1 MIKAEVLAGRLNVG
15 RPADITVRLTNNG
28 DGTCTNIVF
37 TLRLPPQVP
46 AVRGSRALEAAR
58 LAPGESCTA
67 VVRVRPRQAGS
78 WEATSTNFSFRDHR
92 GAAFRVSD
100 FSSPLAVAAAVEDV
114 KVPAPQFDITLS
126 TPVLAH
132 GVWDTLRGSVTNTGP
147 TPISW
152 GRLSLQGPF
161 VMDPTGVS
169 ADLGCLQPGES
180 ESFAF
185 HVLAREA
192 GREVPVHLSAVCV
205 DGTAQR
211 TENAKKLSVQV
222 GETVTANPDQ
232 VRILYLAANPSDA
245 EHLRLAAEVRD
256 IKQTL
261 RLGFERD
268 RFELAEHG
276 ALRARDL
283 TQALLDF
290 SPRIVHLSG
299 HGAEDGR
306 FVAET
311 EDGGRRLLSTAGIA
325 ALFKEVSDSVECV
338 IVNACYSD
346 DLAQALA
353 EHISYVIG
361 MRSWIGDRS
370 AMDFSVGFYQ
380 ALVAGRAIEPAFR
393 FGRAAMVAGESNG
406 RGADVPVLF
415 RRL

>member
-1 MIKAEVLAGRLNVG
+1 MIEAELLAERLNVG
-15 RPADITVRLTNNG
+15 RPADLTVRLTNKG
-28 DGTCTNIVF
+28 DGPCTNIVF

-46 AVRGSRALEAAR
+46 AVRGNRALEASR

-67 VVRVRPRQAGS
+67 VVRVRPRLIGS
-78 WEATSTNFSFRDHR
+78 WAATSTNFSFRDHR

-100 FSSPLAVAAAVEDV
+100 FSSPLVVAAAVEEV
-114 KVPAPQFDITLS
+114 KVPPPEFGISLS
-126 TPVLAH
+126 TSVLAL
-132 GVWDTLRGSVTNTGP
+132 GEWDTLRGHVTNTGP

-161 VMDPTGVS
+161 ELDPHGVD
-169 ADLGCLQPGES
+169 ADLGCLQPGER

-185 HVLAREA
+185 PVLAREA
-192 GREVPVHLSAVCV
+192 GREVPVHISAMCV
-205 DGTAQR
+205 DGLAQR
-211 TENAKKLSVQV
+211 VETTKQLSVQV
-222 GETVTANPDQ
+222 GKAVGANPDQ
-232 VRILYLAANPSDA
+232 VRILYLAANPSNS

-276 ALRARDL
+276 AMRARDL

-311 EDGGRRLLSTAGIA
+311 EDGGQRVLSTNGVA
-325 ALFKEVSDSVECV
+325 ALFAEVSDTVECV
-338 IVNACYSD
+338 IVNACYSES
-346 DLAQALA
+346 LAQALS

-370 AMDFSVGFYQ
+370 AMEFSVGFYQ
-380 ALVAGRAIEPAFR
+380 ALVAGRAIEPAYR
-393 FGRAAMVAGESNG
+393 FGRAAMVAGESSG
-406 RGADVPVLF
+406 RGADVPILF
-415 RRL
+415 RRP